1 MPRIRT
7 LLFVVAITELVLLVA
22 LGRVLGGTTMLVW
35 SAVAAVAGWAI
46 AKREGARA
54 LRGWQAAT
62 ARGELPTGELAE
74 SGTIVIAGALLMIP
88 GPLTDVVA
96 LTLLLPP
103 VRRRAAARLRT
114 ALSKDPRVGA
124 SIVQAVQRGGPRV
137 IDLDADDVRE
147 R

>member
-1 MPRIRT
+1 MTRARRESGMPVPVCKGWADPRRRGVRGHGSVSPCSRGTPARGRSTGRARRNALRCACMPRIRT

-62 ARGELPTGELAE
+62 AR
-74 SGTIVIAGALLMIP
+74 
-88 GPLTDVVA
+88 
-96 LTLLLPP
+96 
-103 VRRRAAARLRT
+103 
-114 ALSKDPRVGA
+114 
-124 SIVQAVQRGGPRV
+124 
-137 IDLDADDVRE
+137 
-147 R
+147 